1 MENMRLNL
9 GYEGIEYLVAQ
20 LQTLTSEN
28 IVKSEITPTNI
39 GIKWGDIKGAIT
51 NQEDLISYLD
61 NLKQQMEEMIINAS
75 IDGDKDISNLCYLKE
90 QVDNLL
96 SGLRLDIEENLN
108 GYYLKSVVDEMLQ
121 NKADKSQVPA
131 KTSDLLNDSGFISEH
146 QDIAPIN
153 NEITELKKSLNELSK
168 YVKHYLVLTPEQ
180 EQQIQN
186 SQIINETL
194 SNTKTVTI
202 ENGTICDIVIPEVT
216 STTTINAPL
225 EDYTSLELTSPK
237 GVTLNNTGEN
247 IVDLDIQ
254 APQDG
259 SNPTVTLK
267 GNYNTINV
275 ENASIKVSEGSV
287 NEINISEN
295 NKKATSISGI
305 LSEDI
310 NINSQS
316 DKIITITNSNEQD
329 TVNLKLNA
337 ENSTVTLNGSYKSVE
352 SIVSDNT
359 LIVGQNTHIKKLTV
373 KKGNVIVKDRNI
385 NNRIDEIENE
395 TDYTVSR
402 YETHATSMSEINS
415 GMQVG
420 GLTIVENDIEQSG
433 SGIAFGILA
442 SGNVELNLNGKT
454 IKGGRSNTGLMY
466 IRGTSNVNIVGQGC
480 LENIIAN
487 YGIWVSSVNA
497 TVNIYGGSYKA
508 TTHCLYAE
516 KGTINVYDGEFRIT
530 DEDKKFLLN
539 CLDASYN
546 NGTAH
551 INVFGG
557 KFYGFNPA
565 ESMSEINGPVSF
577 VAEGYHVVETEENNE
592 KVYTVLKDE

>member
-61 NLKQQMEEMIINAS
+61 NLKQQMEEMIINTS
-75 IDGDKDISNLCYLKE
+75 IDGDTDISNLCYLKE

-254 APQDG
+254 APQNG

-287 NEINISEN
+287 NEINILEN
-295 NKKATSISGI
+295 NEKATSI
-305 LSEDI
+305 
-310 NINSQS
+310 
-316 DKIITITNSNEQD
+316 
-329 TVNLKLNA
+329 
-337 ENSTVTLNGSYKSVE
+337 
-352 SIVSDNT
+352 
-359 LIVGQNTHIKKLTV
+359 
-373 KKGNVIVKDRNI
+373 
-385 NNRIDEIENE
+385 
-395 TDYTVSR
+395 
-402 YETHATSMSEINS
+402 
-415 GMQVG
+415 
-420 GLTIVENDIEQSG
+420 
-433 SGIAFGILA
+433 
-442 SGNVELNLNGKT
+442 
-454 IKGGRSNTGLMY
+454 
-466 IRGTSNVNIVGQGC
+466 
-480 LENIIAN
+480 
-487 YGIWVSSVNA
+487 
-497 TVNIYGGSYKA
+497 
-508 TTHCLYAE
+508 
-516 KGTINVYDGEFRIT
+516 
-530 DEDKKFLLN
+530 
-539 CLDASYN
+539 
-546 NGTAH
+546 
-551 INVFGG
+551 
-557 KFYGFNPA
+557 
-565 ESMSEINGPVSF
+565 
-577 VAEGYHVVETEENNE
+577 
-592 KVYTVLKDE
+592 

>member
-1 MENMRLNL
+1 M
-9 GYEGIEYLVAQ
+9 
-20 LQTLTSEN
+20 
-28 IVKSEITPTNI
+28 
-39 GIKWGDIKGAIT
+39 
-51 NQEDLISYLD
+51 
-61 NLKQQMEEMIINAS
+61 
-75 IDGDKDISNLCYLKE
+75 
-90 QVDNLL
+90 
-96 SGLRLDIEENLN
+96 
-108 GYYLKSVVDEMLQ
+108 
-121 NKADKSQVPA
+121 
-131 KTSDLLNDSGFISEH
+131 
-146 QDIAPIN
+146 
-153 NEITELKKSLNELSK
+153 
-168 YVKHYLVLTPEQ
+168 
-180 EQQIQN
+180 
-186 SQIINETL
+186 
-194 SNTKTVTI
+194 
-202 ENGTICDIVIPEVT
+202 
-216 STTTINAPL
+216 
-225 EDYTSLELTSPK
+225 
-237 GVTLNNTGEN
+237 
-247 IVDLDIQ
+247 
-254 APQDG
+254 
-259 SNPTVTLK
+259 
-267 GNYNTINV
+267 
-275 ENASIKVSEGSV
+275 
-287 NEINISEN
+287 
-295 NKKATSISGI
+295 
-305 LSEDI
+305 
-310 NINSQS
+310 
-316 DKIITITNSNEQD
+316 
-329 TVNLKLNA
+329 
-337 ENSTVTLNGSYKSVE
+337 TLNGTYKSVE

-359 LIVGQNTHIKKLTV
+359 LVVGQNTHIKKLTV

-442 SGNVELNLNGKT
+442 SGNVELDLNGKT
-454 IKGGRSNTGLMY
+454 VKGGRSNTGLMY
-466 IRGTSNVNIVGQGC
+466 IRGTSNINIVGEGC
-480 LENIIAN
+480 LENIIGN

-497 TVNIYGGSYKA
+497 VVNIYGGSYKA

>member
-28 IVKSEITPTNI
+28 IIKSEITPTNMS
-39 GIKWGDIKGAIT
+39 IKWGDIKGAIT

-75 IDGDKDISNLCYLKE
+75 IDGDTDISNLCYLKE

-237 GVTLNNTGEN
+237 SVTLNNTGEN

-259 SNPTVTLK
+259 SNPTITLK

-287 NEINISEN
+287 NEINILEN
-295 NKKATSISGI
+295 NEKATSISGI

-316 DKIITITNSNEQD
+316 DKIITITNSNEED

-337 ENSTVTLNGSYKSVE
+337 ENSTVTLNGTYKSVE

-359 LIVGQNTHIKKLTV
+359 LIVGQNTHIKKLIV

-466 IRGTSNVNIVGQGC
+466 IRGTSNINIVGEGC
-480 LENIIAN
+480 LENIIGN

-497 TVNIYGGSYKA
+497 IVNIYGGSYKA

-565 ESMSEINGPVSF
+565 ESIL
-577 VAEGYHVVETEENNE
+577 YHLLHQVITL
-592 KVYTVLKDE
+592 LKQKKIMKKYIQY

>member
-75 IDGDKDISNLCYLKE
+75 IDGDTDISNLCYLKE

-254 APQDG
+254 APQNG

-480 LENIIAN
+480 LENIIGN